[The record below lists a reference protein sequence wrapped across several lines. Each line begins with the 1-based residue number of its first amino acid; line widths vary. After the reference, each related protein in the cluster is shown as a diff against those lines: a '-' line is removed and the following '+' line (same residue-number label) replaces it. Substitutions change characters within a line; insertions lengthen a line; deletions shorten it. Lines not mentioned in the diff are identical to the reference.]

1 MIQCPRCGNVDRIGK
16 ASVIVE
22 NETYYSTEVR
32 GAALANG
39 QYGSYLQNVTSQSE
53 LARNLTADEP
63 KKGTGC
69 WGNLLVISLLSF
81 PTLGILLSC
90 TGIAYLANTDSQRT
104 QLAIWLLAS
113 VLVFIALIVI
123 SNIVS
128 RQRRN
133 SFNRRH
139 QSWYNM
145 FDRRYYCSNCGN
157 IMQF

>member
-90 TGIAYLANTDSQRT
+90 SGLAYMNGPDSLRT
-104 QLAIWLLAS
+104 QLMIYLLVS

-123 SNIVS
+123 SVIVS
-128 RQRRN
+128 HQQKN

-139 QSWYNM
+139 NNWYNM
-145 FDRRYYCSNCGN
+145 FDRRYYCGSCGTCFQ
-157 IMQF
+157 I